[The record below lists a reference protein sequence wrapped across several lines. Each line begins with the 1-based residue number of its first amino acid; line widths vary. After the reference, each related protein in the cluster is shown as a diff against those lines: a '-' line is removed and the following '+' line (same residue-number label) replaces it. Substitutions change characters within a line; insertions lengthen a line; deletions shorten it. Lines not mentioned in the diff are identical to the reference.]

1 MQYKCCN
8 ITQYI
13 LNLHLDRLTE
23 IRKKHRW
30 YVDYGEVDVATKKK
44 ETKEEN
50 FVANILRAA
59 SVSYIPFQGQEN
71 IFIYVCYTL
80 LDDAYDIQSMQ
91 QIMEIVL

>member
-1 MQYKCCN
+1 MY
-8 ITQYI
+8 
-13 LNLHLDRLTE
+13 D
-23 IRKKHRW
+23 
-30 YVDYGEVDVATKKK
+30 DYGEVDIATKKK

-80 LDDAYDIQSMQ
+80 LDGAYDTQSMQ
-91 QIMEIVL
+91 QIMAIALWKYRKYTRSCYKKINYCVIAKHFVCLQ